1 MRTILRIQ
9 FGSHL
14 YGTST
19 PASDFDFK
27 SVFIPDARD
36 ILLGRAKGSISE
48 KRPKA
53 EGEKNYAGEVEE
65 EAFSLQKYLQL
76 LAQGQTVAL
85 DVLFAPD
92 DAVVEGTAP
101 HVEWREI
108 VRNRHRLITKK
119 SAAFVG
125 YCRQQANK
133 YGIKGS
139 RVAAAREALAVLA
152 MWDAC
157 HPNMKLATAH
167 DHIVNACT
175 KHEHM
180 IIEDIKHPNGTCQ
193 TFWNVC
199 GRKLPYTNTI
209 RSAHS
214 IVERLVNEYG
224 HRALQAESNQGVDWK
239 ALSHAVRV
247 ANQAIE
253 LLETGHVTFPL
264 PNAQHILNIKLGR
277 LPYQEVAAEIEAK
290 LELVEAA
297 AAKSTLRE
305 EPDQQWID
313 DFVAKVYGD
322 AVCAAIHG

>member
-1 MRTILRIQ
+1 
-9 FGSHL
+9 
-14 YGTST
+14 
-19 PASDFDFK
+19 
-27 SVFIPDARD
+27 
-36 ILLGRAKGSISE
+36 
-48 KRPKA
+48 
-53 EGEKNYAGEVEE
+53 
-65 EAFSLQKYLQL
+65 
-76 LAQGQTVAL
+76 
-85 DVLFAPD
+85 
-92 DAVVEGTAP
+92 
-101 HVEWREI
+101 
-108 VRNRHRLITKK
+108 
-119 SAAFVG
+119 
-125 YCRQQANK
+125 
-133 YGIKGS
+133 
-139 RVAAAREALAVLA
+139 
-152 MWDAC
+152 
-157 HPNMKLATAH
+157 MKLATAH